1 MSHWSETSD
10 RFWRHHLLLHCLF
23 PSLPSPSLSSTM
35 GVALQQDMW
44 LVQRTVCVC
53 VHVLRW
59 PDEVMMMMMQWVQN
73 ICLFFLFFFSCH
85 YLHLW
90 CHCPASGSWL
100 RECVCVSHPGRMWF
114 LLNICS
120 GADITSCFY
129 VSEVL
134 VKHFN
139 WITSQTSRWL
149 VSLVDLWVS

>member
-44 LVQRTVCVC
+44 LVQRTVCACVC
-53 VHVLRW
+53 MCCADQTRW
-59 PDEVMMMMMQWVQN
+59 WWWWCSEYRTSVCSFSSSFPVTISTCDVTVQHQETD
-73 ICLFFLFFFSCH
+73 LES
-85 YLHLW
+85 
-90 CHCPASGSWL
+90 
-100 RECVCVSHPGRMWF
+100 VCVSHPGRMWF